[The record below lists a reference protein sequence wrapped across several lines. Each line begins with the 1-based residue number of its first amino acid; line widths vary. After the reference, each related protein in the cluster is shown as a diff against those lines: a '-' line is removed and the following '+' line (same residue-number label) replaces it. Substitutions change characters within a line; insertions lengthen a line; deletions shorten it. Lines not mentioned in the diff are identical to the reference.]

1 MIYIGVMGHG
11 TVGSGVVEILQKNY
25 NTIAQRAGDELVVK
39 KILDLKSFDV
49 PYNELFTKD
58 ADDLLEDDDIDII
71 VETMGGIDPAYEFTV
86 RALKSGKHVITSNKE
101 LVAQHGTE
109 LLRIARENNVNYL
122 FEASVGGGIPIIRP
136 LKQCL
141 AANQIWEIYG
151 ILNGTTNYILTRMKK
166 AGLDFDEALE
176 EAKTKGYA
184 EQDPTADI
192 EGHDAGRK
200 IAILSSI
207 AFESHVPY
215 EKVYTEGIV
224 DISHIDIL
232 YAEKLEHSIK
242 LIARAKKSGDGIFAM
257 VNPTLISNYSPLA
270 DVEDVFNA
278 IMVKGD
284 AIGDVMFYGQGAG
297 KLPTASAVVGDII
310 DAAKH
315 LKGTKKEP
323 DGNGQEAKVLP
334 ADEYESKFFI
344 RLKSPHIEE
353 LKEAVSDV
361 FPGSTVVSLDD
372 ENTQYELAVV
382 TPLMNKRRLEQLL
395 ANISEKIDD
404 FEFIKSIRV
413 E

>member
-11 TVGSGVVEILQKNY
+11 TVGSGVVEILQKNSH
-25 NTIAQRAGDELVVK
+25 TIAQRAGDELIVK
-39 KILDLKSFDV
+39 RILDLKSFDV
-49 PYNELFTKD
+49 PYRELFTED
-58 ADDLLEDDDIDII
+58 ANDLLEDESIDII

-101 LVAQHGTE
+101 LVAQHGAE
-109 LLRIARENNVNYL
+109 LLKIARENNVNYL

-151 ILNGTTNYILTRMKK
+151 ILNGTTNYILTRMKR
-166 AGLDFDEALE
+166 AGLNFEEALE
-176 EAKTKGYA
+176 EAKEKGYA

-192 EGHDAGRK
+192 KGYDAGRK

-207 AFESHVPY
+207 AFGTHVPY
-215 EKVYTEGIV
+215 KEVYTEGI
-224 DISHIDIL
+224 DEISHTDIL
-232 YAEKLEHSIK
+232 YAKELDHSIK
-242 LIARAKKSGDGIFAM
+242 LIAGAKKYDDGVFAM
-257 VNPTLISNYSPLA
+257 VSPMLISNYSPLA

-315 LKGTKKEP
+315 LKGTKREP
-323 DGNGQEAKVLP
+323 DGNGEVAKVLSV
-334 ADEYESKFFI
+334 DELESKFFI
-344 RLKSPHIEE
+344 RLKTQHLEE
-353 LKEAVSDV
+353 LKKAVSEV
-361 FPGSTVVSLDD
+361 FPRSDTLSLDD
-372 ENTQYELAVV
+372 PNTRYELAVV
-382 TPLMNKRRLEQLL
+382 TSSMSKGRMECLL
-395 ANISEKIDD
+395 ATLSDRVDD
-404 FEFIKSIRV
+404 LEFIKSIRV